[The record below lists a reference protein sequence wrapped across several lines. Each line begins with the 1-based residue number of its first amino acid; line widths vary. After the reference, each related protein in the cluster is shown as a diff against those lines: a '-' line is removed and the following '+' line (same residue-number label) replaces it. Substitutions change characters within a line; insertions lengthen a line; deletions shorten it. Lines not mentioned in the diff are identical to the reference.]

1 MNSNQG
7 LHIMKK
13 KWINKLFIGMATLGL
28 SSLTFAEPI
37 SHPNMK
43 EIVEVKVET
52 DANKYLTTPCV
63 IKEVGNGSTEIKT
76 PIIECHYVLNGSE
89 YHYKFERY
97 KKLSKQILKD
107 INIVQTVQKQP
118 ESIYK
123 LIIDNVSYFNLF
135 YTIDDIEQSLD
146 YIEQDKIHLIK
157 DDFYQINDPKE
168 TISNMLNNK
177 LQDADYFINNSATNY
192 YDSGIMTYI
201 QDQYKT
207 ARIVK
212 PKNYNL
218 DDLFNEIWNGLSDV
232 DRQKNVKL
240 IEKYFSKFAMEKDVK
255 LQSISKAISGYN
267 GTVPDDYDVFKN
279 TIVIMSF
286 PKTVLNNSMK
296 NGSEYVENNKYQK
309 LFYLLGFSL
318 LAFVLALGMIG
329 VFYIVSVF
337 ILCIILFLFELY
349 KTYINNKKEKYVV
362 LDAKAQPYQN
372 SIQKPDISK
381 VEELIN
387 QVELVKNSFKTIGY
401 EYELDT
407 EILDMMTRFNLL
419 KEAVYSEMNRIDWA
433 NNNNID
439 IIQQYQTVI
448 DSYIEVMD
456 NEYSKIK
463 EKFDNVMKKDVED
476 RIKNIQII
484 QDSK

>member
-1 MNSNQG
+1 
-7 LHIMKK
+7 MKK

-52 DANKYLTTPCV
+52 DANKYLVTPCV
-63 IKEVGNGSTEIKT
+63 AKEVGNDLTEIKT

-89 YHYKFERY
+89 YHYKFEKY
-97 KKLSKQILKD
+97 KKLSKQIFED

-123 LIIDNVSYFNLF
+123 LIADNISYFNLF
-135 YTIDDIEQSLD
+135 YSTDDIEQSLD
-146 YIEQDKIHLIK
+146 YIEQDKIHIIK
-157 DDFYQINDPKE
+157 DDFYQIIPLEN
-168 TISNMLNNK
+168 IVLNMLNNK
-177 LQDADYFINNSATNY
+177 SQDVDYFVNNSATNY
-192 YDSGIMTYI
+192 YDSGTITYI

-218 DDLFNEIWNGLSDV
+218 DELFNEIWNGLSDV

-240 IEKYFSKFAMEKDVK
+240 IEQYFSKFAMEKDVK
-255 LQSISKAISGYN
+255 LQSISKAISGYD

-279 TIVIMSF
+279 TIVTMPF
-286 PKTVLNNSMK
+286 PKTILNNLMGTK
-296 NGSEYVENNKYQK
+296 SEYIQNINQRDELFKFSVIWIVLMISFACLGRIWQYCFEKQK
-309 LFYLLGFSL
+309 H
-318 LAFVLALGMIG
+318 
-329 VFYIVSVF
+329 
-337 ILCIILFLFELY
+337 
-349 KTYINNKKEKYVV
+349 VV
-362 LDAKAQPYQN
+362 LDEQWKAQPYQN
-372 SIQKPDISK
+372 PIHKPDLSK

-433 NNNNID
+433 NNTNFD
-439 IIQQYQTVI
+439 ITQQYQTVI
-448 DSYIEVMD
+448 DRYIEVMD

-463 EKFDNVMKKDVED
+463 EKFDNVMKKDVEY

>member
-1 MNSNQG
+1 
-7 LHIMKK
+7 MKK

-52 DANKYLTTPCV
+52 DANKYLVTPCV
-63 IKEVGNGSTEIKT
+63 AKEVGNDLTEIKT

-89 YHYKFERY
+89 YHYKFEKY
-97 KKLSKQILKD
+97 KKLSKQIFED
-107 INIVQTVQKQP
+107 INIVQTVQKPP

-123 LIIDNVSYFNLF
+123 LIADNISYFNLF
-135 YTIDDIEQSLD
+135 YSTDDIEQSLD
-146 YIEQDKIHLIK
+146 YIEQDKIHIIK
-157 DDFYQINDPKE
+157 DDFYQIIPLEN
-168 TISNMLNNK
+168 IVLNMLNNK
-177 LQDADYFINNSATNY
+177 SQDVDYFVNNSATNY
-192 YDSGIMTYI
+192 YDSGTITYI

-218 DDLFNEIWNGLSDV
+218 DELFNEIWNGLSDV

-240 IEKYFSKFAMEKDVK
+240 IEQYFSKFAMEKDV
-255 LQSISKAISGYN
+255 QAISIAKVISGYD
-267 GTVPDDYDVFKN
+267 GTVPNDYTVLKD
-279 TIVIMSF
+279 TIVTMPF
-286 PKTVLNNSMK
+286 PKTVLNNSME
-296 NGSEYVENNKYQK
+296 NRSEYIQDNENSPIR
-309 LFYLLGFSL
+309 LFVYSYILVILGAFYGIMHCKFS
-318 LAFVLALGMIG
+318 
-329 VFYIVSVF
+329 S
-337 ILCIILFLFELY
+337 
-349 KTYINNKKEKYVV
+349 KKEKHVV
-362 LDAKAQPYQN
+362 LDGQGQQPHQN
-372 SIQKPDISK
+372 PIQKPDISK

-433 NNNNID
+433 NNTNID
-439 IIQQYQTVI
+439 ITQQYQTVI
-448 DSYIEVMD
+448 DRYIEVMD

-463 EKFDNVMKKDVED
+463 EKFNNVMKKDVED

>member
-1 MNSNQG
+1 
-7 LHIMKK
+7 MKK

-52 DANKYLTTPCV
+52 DANKYLVTPCV
-63 IKEVGNGSTEIKT
+63 AKEVGRDLLEIKT
-76 PIIECHYVLNGSE
+76 SIIECHYILNGSE
-89 YHYKFERY
+89 YHYKFEKY
-97 KKLSKQILKD
+97 KKLSKQILED

-123 LIIDNVSYFNLF
+123 LIADNISYFNLF

-146 YIEQDKIHLIK
+146 YIEQDKIHIIK
-157 DDFYQINDPKE
+157 DDFYQIIPLEN
-168 TISNMLNNK
+168 IVLNMLNNK
-177 LQDADYFINNSATNY
+177 SQDVDYFINNSATNY
-192 YDSGIMTYI
+192 YDSGTITYI

-212 PKNYNL
+212 PKNHNL
-218 DDLFNEIWNGLSDV
+218 DELFNEIWNGLSDV
-232 DRQKNVKL
+232 DRKKNVKL
-240 IEKYFSKFAMEKDVK
+240 IEKYFSKFAMTKDVK
-255 LQSISKAISGYN
+255 VQSISKAISGYDD
-267 GTVPDDYDVFKN
+267 TVPNDYTVLKD
-279 TIVIMSF
+279 TIVTMPF
-286 PKTVLNNSMK
+286 PKTILNNPIG
-296 NGSEYVENNKYQK
+296 NGSEYIQDNKNSSIR
-309 LFYLLGFSL
+309 LFVYSD
-318 LAFVLALGMIG
+318 A
-329 VFYIVSVF
+329 F
-337 ILCIILFLFELY
+337 ILVIVGIFYAIYLS
-349 KTYINNKKEKYVV
+349 KREKDVV
-362 LDAKAQPYQN
+362 FNEKAQPYQN
-372 SIQKPDISK
+372 PIHKPDLSK

-401 EYELDT
+401 EYKLDT

-419 KEAVYSEMNRIDWA
+419 KEAVHSEMNRIDWA
-433 NNNNID
+433 NNTNID

-463 EKFDNVMKKDVED
+463 EKLDYVMKKDVEE

>member
-1 MNSNQG
+1 MT
-7 LHIMKK
+7 
-13 KWINKLFIGMATLGL
+13 TLGL
-28 SSLTFAEPI
+28 SSFTFAEPI
-37 SHPNMK
+37 SHTNMK

-52 DANKYLTTPCV
+52 DANKYLVTPCV
-63 IKEVGNGSTEIKT
+63 AKEVGDGSTGIKT

-89 YHYKFERY
+89 YHYKFEKY
-97 KKLSKQILKD
+97 KKLSKQILED

-123 LIIDNVSYFNLF
+123 LIEDNISYFNLF
-135 YTIDDIEQSLD
+135 YSTDDIEQSLD
-146 YIEQDKIHLIK
+146 YIEQDKIHIIK
-157 DDFYQINDPKE
+157 DDFYQIIPLEN
-168 TISNMLNNK
+168 IVLNMLNNK
-177 LQDADYFINNSATNY
+177 SQDVDYFINNSATNY
-192 YDSGIMTYI
+192 YDSGTITYI

-212 PKNYNL
+212 PKNHNL
-218 DDLFNEIWNGLSDV
+218 DELFNEIWNGLSDV

-255 LQSISKAISGYN
+255 LQSISKAISGYD

-279 TIVIMSF
+279 TIVTMPF
-286 PKTVLNNSMK
+286 PKMVLNNSMK
-296 NGSEYVENNKYQK
+296 NGLEYIQNINQRDELFKFSVIWIVLMISFAALDRILQNYFEKQK
-309 LFYLLGFSL
+309 H
-318 LAFVLALGMIG
+318 I
-329 VFYIVSVF
+329 
-337 ILCIILFLFELY
+337 
-349 KTYINNKKEKYVV
+349 V
-362 LDAKAQPYQN
+362 LDGQGRQAQPHQN

-448 DSYIEVMD
+448 DRYIEVMG

-463 EKFDNVMKKDVED
+463 EKFDNVIKKDVED

>member
-1 MNSNQG
+1 
-7 LHIMKK
+7 MKK

-52 DANKYLTTPCV
+52 DANKYLVTPCV
-63 IKEVGNGSTEIKT
+63 AKEVGNDLTEIKT

-89 YHYKFERY
+89 YHYKFEKY
-97 KKLSKQILKD
+97 KKLSKQIFED

-123 LIIDNVSYFNLF
+123 LIEDNISYFNLF
-135 YTIDDIEQSLD
+135 YSTDDIEQSLD
-146 YIEQDKIHLIK
+146 YIEQDKMHIIK
-157 DDFYQINDPKE
+157 DDFYQIIPLEN
-168 TISNMLNNK
+168 IVLNMLNNK
-177 LQDADYFINNSATNY
+177 SQDVDYFINNSATNY
-192 YDSGIMTYI
+192 YDSGTITYI

-212 PKNYNL
+212 SKNYNV
-218 DDLFNEIWNGLSDV
+218 DELFNEIWNGLSDV

-255 LQSISKAISGYN
+255 FQSISKAISGYDSK
-267 GTVPDDYDVFKN
+267 VPDDYDVFKN
-279 TIVIMSF
+279 TIVTMPF
-286 PKTVLNNSMK
+286 PKTILNNPK
-296 NGSEYVENNKYQK
+296 ENGTEYIQENKDSSIR
-309 LFYLLGFSL
+309 LFVYSYTSIL
-318 LAFVLALGMIG
+318 VIVGM
-329 VFYIVSVF
+329 FYWIYRSFF
-337 ILCIILFLFELY
+337 IS
-349 KTYINNKKEKYVV
+349 KREKYVV
-362 LDAKAQPYQN
+362 LNAKAQPYQN
-372 SIQKPDISK
+372 PIHKPDISK

-419 KEAVYSEMNRIDWA
+419 KEAVYNEMNRIDWA
-433 NNNNID
+433 NNTNFD
-439 IIQQYQTVI
+439 ITQQYQTVI
-448 DSYIEVMD
+448 DRYIEVMD
-456 NEYSKIK
+456 NEYLKIK

>member
-1 MNSNQG
+1 
-7 LHIMKK
+7 MKK

-52 DANKYLTTPCV
+52 DANKYLVTPCV
-63 IKEVGNGSTEIKT
+63 AKEVGRDLLEIKT
-76 PIIECHYVLNGSE
+76 SIIECHYILNGSE
-89 YHYKFERY
+89 YHYKFEKY
-97 KKLSKQILKD
+97 KKLSKQILED

-123 LIIDNVSYFNLF
+123 LIADNISYFNLF

-146 YIEQDKIHLIK
+146 YIEQDKIHIIK
-157 DDFYQINDPKE
+157 DDFYQIIPLEN
-168 TISNMLNNK
+168 IVLNMLNNK
-177 LQDADYFINNSATNY
+177 SQDVDYFINNSATNY
-192 YDSGIMTYI
+192 YDSGTITYI

-212 PKNYNL
+212 PKNHNL
-218 DDLFNEIWNGLSDV
+218 DELFNEIWNGLSDV
-232 DRQKNVKL
+232 DRKKNVKL
-240 IEKYFSKFAMEKDVK
+240 IEKYFSKFAMTKDVK
-255 LQSISKAISGYN
+255 VQSISKAISGYDD
-267 GTVPDDYDVFKN
+267 TVPNDYTVLKD
-279 TIVIMSF
+279 TIVTMPF
-286 PKTVLNNSMK
+286 PKTILNNPIG
-296 NGSEYVENNKYQK
+296 NGSEYIQDNKNSSIR
-309 LFYLLGFSL
+309 LFVYSD
-318 LAFVLALGMIG
+318 A
-329 VFYIVSVF
+329 F
-337 ILCIILFLFELY
+337 ILVIVGIFYAIYLS
-349 KTYINNKKEKYVV
+349 KREKDVV
-362 LDAKAQPYQN
+362 FNEKAQPYQN
-372 SIQKPDISK
+372 QIHKPDLSK

-401 EYELDT
+401 EYKLDT

-419 KEAVYSEMNRIDWA
+419 KEAVHSEMNRIDWA
-433 NNNNID
+433 NNTNID

-463 EKFDNVMKKDVED
+463 EKLDYVMKKDVEE

>member
-1 MNSNQG
+1 
-7 LHIMKK
+7 MKK

-28 SSLTFAEPI
+28 SSFTFAEPI

-52 DANKYLTTPCV
+52 DANKYLVTPCV
-63 IKEVGNGSTEIKT
+63 AKEVVDASTGIKT

-89 YHYKFERY
+89 YHYKFEKY
-97 KKLSKQILKD
+97 KKLSKQILED

-123 LIIDNVSYFNLF
+123 LIEDNISYFNLF
-135 YTIDDIEQSLD
+135 YSTDDIEQSLD
-146 YIEQDKIHLIK
+146 YIEQDKIHIIK
-157 DDFYQINDPKE
+157 DDFYQIIPLEN
-168 TISNMLNNK
+168 IVLNMLNNK
-177 LQDADYFINNSATNY
+177 SQDVDYFVNNSATNY
-192 YDSGIMTYI
+192 YDSGTITYI

-218 DDLFNEIWNGLSDV
+218 DELFNEIWNGLSDV
-232 DRQKNVKL
+232 DRKKNVKL

-255 LQSISKAISGYN
+255 LKSISKAISGYD

-279 TIVIMSF
+279 TIVTMPF
-286 PKTVLNNSMK
+286 PKTILNNLMGTK
-296 NGSEYVENNKYQK
+296 SEYIQNINQRDELFKFSVIWIVLMISFACLGRIWQYCFEKQK
-309 LFYLLGFSL
+309 H
-318 LAFVLALGMIG
+318 
-329 VFYIVSVF
+329 
-337 ILCIILFLFELY
+337 
-349 KTYINNKKEKYVV
+349 VV
-362 LDAKAQPYQN
+362 LDEQWKAQPYQN
-372 SIQKPDISK
+372 PIHKPDLSK

-433 NNNNID
+433 NNTNFD
-439 IIQQYQTVI
+439 ITQQYQTVI
-448 DSYIEVMD
+448 DRYIEVMG

-463 EKFDNVMKKDVED
+463 EKFDNVIKKDVED

>member
-1 MNSNQG
+1 
-7 LHIMKK
+7 MKK

-52 DANKYLTTPCV
+52 DANKYLVTPCV
-63 IKEVGNGSTEIKT
+63 AKEVGRDLPEIKT
-76 PIIECHYVLNGSE
+76 SIIECHYILNGSE
-89 YHYKFERY
+89 YHYKFEKY
-97 KKLSKQILKD
+97 KKLSKQILED

-123 LIIDNVSYFNLF
+123 LIADNISYFNLF

-146 YIEQDKIHLIK
+146 YIEQDKIHIIK
-157 DDFYQINDPKE
+157 DDFYQIIPLEN
-168 TISNMLNNK
+168 IVLNMLNNK
-177 LQDADYFINNSATNY
+177 SQDVDYFINNSATNY
-192 YDSGIMTYI
+192 YDSGTITYI

-212 PKNYNL
+212 PKNHNL
-218 DDLFNEIWNGLSDV
+218 DELFNEIWNGLSDV
-232 DRQKNVKL
+232 DRKKNVKL
-240 IEKYFSKFAMEKDVK
+240 IEKYFSKFAMTKDVK
-255 LQSISKAISGYN
+255 VQSISKAISGYDD
-267 GTVPDDYDVFKN
+267 TVPNDYTVLKD
-279 TIVIMSF
+279 TIVTMPF
-286 PKTVLNNSMK
+286 PKTILNNPIG
-296 NGSEYVENNKYQK
+296 NGSEYIQDNKNSSIR
-309 LFYLLGFSL
+309 LFVYSD
-318 LAFVLALGMIG
+318 A
-329 VFYIVSVF
+329 F
-337 ILCIILFLFELY
+337 ILVIVGIFYAIYLS
-349 KTYINNKKEKYVV
+349 KREKDVV
-362 LDAKAQPYQN
+362 FNEKAQPYQN
-372 SIQKPDISK
+372 PIHKPDLSK

-401 EYELDT
+401 EYKLDT

-419 KEAVYSEMNRIDWA
+419 KEAVHSEMNRIDWA
-433 NNNNID
+433 NNTNID

-463 EKFDNVMKKDVED
+463 EKLDYVMKKDVEE

>member
-1 MNSNQG
+1 
-7 LHIMKK
+7 
-13 KWINKLFIGMATLGL
+13 MATLGL
-28 SSLTFAEPI
+28 SSFTFAEPI

-52 DANKYLTTPCV
+52 DANKYLVTPCV
-63 IKEVGNGSTEIKT
+63 AKEVVDASTGIKT

-89 YHYKFERY
+89 YHYKFEKY
-97 KKLSKQILKD
+97 KKLSKQILED
-107 INIVQTVQKQP
+107 INIVQTVQKQT

-123 LIIDNVSYFNLF
+123 LIEDNISYFNLF
-135 YTIDDIEQSLD
+135 YSTDDIEQSLD
-146 YIEQDKIHLIK
+146 YIEQDKIHVIK
-157 DDFYQINDPKE
+157 DDFYQIIPLEN
-168 TISNMLNNK
+168 IVLNMLNNK
-177 LQDADYFINNSATNY
+177 SQDVDYFINNSATNY
-192 YDSGIMTYI
+192 YDSGTITYI

-207 ARIVK
+207 ARFVK

-218 DDLFNEIWNGLSDV
+218 DELFNEIWNGLSDV

-255 LQSISKAISGYN
+255 LQSISKAISGYD

-279 TIVIMSF
+279 TIVTMPF

-296 NGSEYVENNKYQK
+296 NESDYIQNINQRDELFKFSVIWIVLMISFAAFDRILQNYFEKQK
-309 LFYLLGFSL
+309 Q
-318 LAFVLALGMIG
+318 I
-329 VFYIVSVF
+329 
-337 ILCIILFLFELY
+337 
-349 KTYINNKKEKYVV
+349 V
-362 LDAKAQPYQN
+362 LDEQGRQPHHN
-372 SIQKPDISK
+372 PIQKPDISK

-401 EYELDT
+401 EYELDI

-419 KEAVYSEMNRIDWA
+419 KEAVYSEMNRIDWE
-433 NNNNID
+433 NNTNID

-448 DSYIEVMD
+448 DSYIEVMG

>member
-1 MNSNQG
+1 M
-7 LHIMKK
+7 MKN
-13 KWINKLFIGMATLGL
+13 KWMNKLFIGIATLGL

-52 DANKYLTTPCV
+52 DANKYLVTPCV
-63 IKEVGNGSTEIKT
+63 AKEVVDASTGIKT

-89 YHYKFERY
+89 YHYKFEKY
-97 KKLSKQILKD
+97 KKLSKQILED

-123 LIIDNVSYFNLF
+123 LIEDNISYFNLF
-135 YTIDDIEQSLD
+135 YSTDDIEQSLD
-146 YIEQDKIHLIK
+146 YIEQDKMHVIK
-157 DDFYQINDPKE
+157 DDFYQIIPLEN
-168 TISNMLNNK
+168 IVLNMLNNK
-177 LQDADYFINNSATNY
+177 SQDVDYFINNSATNY
-192 YDSGIMTYI
+192 YDSGIITYI

-207 ARIVK
+207 ARFVK

-218 DDLFNEIWNGLSDV
+218 DELFNEIWNGLSDV

-255 LQSISKAISGYN
+255 LQSISKAISGYD

-279 TIVIMSF
+279 TIVTMPF
-286 PKTVLNNSMK
+286 PKTVLNNPMG
-296 NGSEYVENNKYQK
+296 NRSESVENNKYQK
-309 LFYLLGFSL
+309 LFYLLGFL
-318 LAFVLALGMIG
+318 VLG
-329 VFYIVSVF
+329 VVMAVVF
-337 ILCIILFLFELY
+337 CTVCGAICFIILYPFALY
-349 KTYINNKKEKYVV
+349 EEYKKKHVV
-362 LDAKAQPYQN
+362 LDGQGRQTQPHQN
-372 SIQKPDISK
+372 PIQKPDISK

-433 NNNNID
+433 NNTNID

-448 DSYIEVMD
+448 DRYIEVMG

-463 EKFDNVMKKDVED
+463 EKFDNVIKKDVED

>member
-1 MNSNQG
+1 
-7 LHIMKK
+7 MKK

-52 DANKYLTTPCV
+52 DANKYLVTPCV
-63 IKEVGNGSTEIKT
+63 AKEVGNDLTEIKT

-89 YHYKFERY
+89 YHYKFEKY
-97 KKLSKQILKD
+97 KKLSKQIFED

-123 LIIDNVSYFNLF
+123 LIADNISYFNLF
-135 YTIDDIEQSLD
+135 YSTDDIEQSLD
-146 YIEQDKIHLIK
+146 YIEQDKIHIIK
-157 DDFYQINDPKE
+157 DDFYQIIPLEN
-168 TISNMLNNK
+168 IVLNMLNNK
-177 LQDADYFINNSATNY
+177 SQDVDYFVNNSATNY
-192 YDSGIMTYI
+192 YDSGTITYI

-218 DDLFNEIWNGLSDV
+218 DELFNEIWNGLSDV

-240 IEKYFSKFAMEKDVK
+240 IEQYFSKFAMEKDV
-255 LQSISKAISGYN
+255 QAISIAKVISGYD
-267 GTVPDDYDVFKN
+267 GTVPNDYTVLKD
-279 TIVIMSF
+279 TIVTMPF
-286 PKTVLNNSMK
+286 PKTILNNLMGTK
-296 NGSEYVENNKYQK
+296 SEYIQNINQRDELFKFSVIWIVLMISFTFLGRIWQYCFEKQK
-309 LFYLLGFSL
+309 H
-318 LAFVLALGMIG
+318 
-329 VFYIVSVF
+329 
-337 ILCIILFLFELY
+337 
-349 KTYINNKKEKYVV
+349 VV
-362 LDAKAQPYQN
+362 LDGQAQPYQN
-372 SIQKPDISK
+372 PIQKPDISK

-387 QVELVKNSFKTIGY
+387 QVERVKNNFKTIGY
-401 EYELDT
+401 EYKSDT
-407 EILDMMTRFNLL
+407 EILDMMTRFDLL

-433 NNNNID
+433 NNTNFD
-439 IIQQYQTVI
+439 ITQQYQTVI
-448 DSYIEVMD
+448 DRYIEVMD

>member
-1 MNSNQG
+1 
-7 LHIMKK
+7 MKK

-52 DANKYLTTPCV
+52 DANKYLVTPCV
-63 IKEVGNGSTEIKT
+63 AKEVVDASTGIKT

-89 YHYKFERY
+89 YHYKFEKY
-97 KKLSKQILKD
+97 KKLSKQILED

-123 LIIDNVSYFNLF
+123 LIEDNISYFNLF
-135 YTIDDIEQSLD
+135 YSTDDIEQSLD
-146 YIEQDKIHLIK
+146 YIEQDKMHIIK
-157 DDFYQINDPKE
+157 DDFYQIIPLEN
-168 TISNMLNNK
+168 IVLNMLNNK
-177 LQDADYFINNSATNY
+177 SQDVDYFINNSATNY
-192 YDSGIMTYI
+192 YDSGTITYI

-218 DDLFNEIWNGLSDV
+218 DELFNEIWNGLSDV

-240 IEKYFSKFAMEKDVK
+240 IEKYFSKFAMTDAKV
-255 LQSISKAISGYN
+255 QSISKTISGYD

-279 TIVIMSF
+279 TIVTMPF
-286 PKTVLNNSMK
+286 PKTILNNPK
-296 NGSEYVENNKYQK
+296 ENGTEYIQDNKDSSIR
-309 LFYLLGFSL
+309 LFVYSYTSIL
-318 LAFVLALGMIG
+318 VIVGM
-329 VFYIVSVF
+329 FYWIYRSFF
-337 ILCIILFLFELY
+337 IS
-349 KTYINNKKEKYVV
+349 KREKYVV
-362 LDAKAQPYQN
+362 LNAKAQPYQN
-372 SIQKPDISK
+372 PIHKPDLSK

-433 NNNNID
+433 NNTNFD
-439 IIQQYQTVI
+439 ITQQYQTVI
-448 DSYIEVMD
+448 DRYIEVMD

>member
-1 MNSNQG
+1 
-7 LHIMKK
+7 MKK
-13 KWINKLFIGMATLGL
+13 KWINKIFMCMATLGL
-28 SSLTFAEPI
+28 SSFTFAEPI

-52 DANKYLTTPCV
+52 DANKYLVTPCV
-63 IKEVGNGSTEIKT
+63 AKEVVDASTGIKT

-89 YHYKFERY
+89 YHYKFEKY
-97 KKLSKQILKD
+97 KKLSKQILED

-123 LIIDNVSYFNLF
+123 LIEDNISYFNLF
-135 YTIDDIEQSLD
+135 YSTDDIEQSLD
-146 YIEQDKIHLIK
+146 YIEQDKTHIIK
-157 DDFYQINDPKE
+157 DDFYQIIPLEN
-168 TISNMLNNK
+168 IVLNMLNNK
-177 LQDADYFINNSATNY
+177 SQDVDYFINNSATNY
-192 YDSGIMTYI
+192 YDSGTITYI

-218 DDLFNEIWNGLSDV
+218 DELFNEIWNGLSDV

-240 IEKYFSKFAMEKDVK
+240 IEKYFSKFAMTDAKV
-255 LQSISKAISGYN
+255 QSISKAISGYDS
-267 GTVPDDYDVFKN
+267 TVPDDYDVFKN
-279 TIVIMSF
+279 TIVTLPF

-296 NGSEYVENNKYQK
+296 NGLEYIQDNENSSIR
-309 LFYLLGFSL
+309 LFVYSYILVILGAFYGMMHCKFS
-318 LAFVLALGMIG
+318 
-329 VFYIVSVF
+329 S
-337 ILCIILFLFELY
+337 
-349 KTYINNKKEKYVV
+349 KKEKHVV
-362 LDAKAQPYQN
+362 LDTNAQPHQN
-372 SIQKPDISK
+372 PIHKPDLSK

>member
-1 MNSNQG
+1 
-7 LHIMKK
+7 MKK

-52 DANKYLTTPCV
+52 DANKYLVTPCV
-63 IKEVGNGSTEIKT
+63 AKEVGNDLTEIKT

-89 YHYKFERY
+89 YHYKFEKY
-97 KKLSKQILKD
+97 KKLSKQIFED
-107 INIVQTVQKQP
+107 INIVQTVQKPP

-123 LIIDNVSYFNLF
+123 LIADNISYFNLF
-135 YTIDDIEQSLD
+135 YSTDDIEQSLD
-146 YIEQDKIHLIK
+146 YIEQDKIHIIK
-157 DDFYQINDPKE
+157 DDFYQIIPLEN
-168 TISNMLNNK
+168 IVLNMLNNK
-177 LQDADYFINNSATNY
+177 SQDVDYFVNNSATNY
-192 YDSGIMTYI
+192 YDSGTITYI

-218 DDLFNEIWNGLSDV
+218 DELFNEIWNGLSDV

-240 IEKYFSKFAMEKDVK
+240 IEQYFSKFAMEKDV
-255 LQSISKAISGYN
+255 QAISIAKVISGYD
-267 GTVPDDYDVFKN
+267 GTVPNDYTVLKD
-279 TIVIMSF
+279 TIVTMPF
-286 PKTVLNNSMK
+286 PKTVLNNSME
-296 NGSEYVENNKYQK
+296 NRSEYIQDNENSPIR
-309 LFYLLGFSL
+309 LFVYSYILVILGAFYGIMHCKFS
-318 LAFVLALGMIG
+318 
-329 VFYIVSVF
+329 S
-337 ILCIILFLFELY
+337 
-349 KTYINNKKEKYVV
+349 KKEKHVV
-362 LDAKAQPYQN
+362 LDGQGQQPHQN
-372 SIQKPDISK
+372 PIQKPDISK

-433 NNNNID
+433 NNTNFYIT
-439 IIQQYQTVI
+439 QQYQTVI
-448 DSYIEVMD
+448 DRYIEVMV

>member
-1 MNSNQG
+1 
-7 LHIMKK
+7 
-13 KWINKLFIGMATLGL
+13 MATLGL
-28 SSLTFAEPI
+28 SSFTFAEPI

-52 DANKYLTTPCV
+52 DANKYLVTPCV
-63 IKEVGNGSTEIKT
+63 AKEVVNASTGIKT

-89 YHYKFERY
+89 YHYKFEKY
-97 KKLSKQILKD
+97 KKLSKQILED

-123 LIIDNVSYFNLF
+123 LIENNISYFNLF
-135 YTIDDIEQSLD
+135 YSTDDIEQSLD
-146 YIEQDKIHLIK
+146 YIEQDKIHIIK
-157 DDFYQINDPKE
+157 DDFYQKIPLEN
-168 TISNMLNNK
+168 IVLNMLNNK
-177 LQDADYFINNSATNY
+177 SQDVDYFINNSATNY
-192 YDSGIMTYI
+192 YDSGIITYI

-212 PKNYNL
+212 PKNHNL
-218 DDLFNEIWNGLSDV
+218 DELFNEIWNGLSDV

-240 IEKYFSKFAMEKDVK
+240 IEQYFSKFAMTDAKV
-255 LQSISKAISGYN
+255 QSISKAISGYD

-279 TIVIMSF
+279 TIVTMPF
-286 PKTVLNNSMK
+286 PKTILNNPME
-296 NGSEYVENNKYQK
+296 NGSDYIQNINQRDELFKFSVIWIVLMISFAAFDRILQNYFEKQK
-309 LFYLLGFSL
+309 H
-318 LAFVLALGMIG
+318 
-329 VFYIVSVF
+329 
-337 ILCIILFLFELY
+337 
-349 KTYINNKKEKYVV
+349 VV
-362 LDAKAQPYQN
+362 LDGQGQKAQPYQN
-372 SIQKPDISK
+372 PIHKPDLSK

-387 QVELVKNSFKTIGY
+387 QVERVKNNFKTIGY
-401 EYELDT
+401 EYKLDT
-407 EILDMMTRFNLL
+407 EILDMMTRFDLL
-419 KEAVYSEMNRIDWA
+419 KEAVCSEMNRIDWA
-433 NNNNID
+433 NNTNFD
-439 IIQQYQTVI
+439 ITQQYQTVI

>member
-1 MNSNQG
+1 MNNNQG

-13 KWINKLFIGMATLGL
+13 KWINKLFMYMTTLGL
-28 SSLTFAEPI
+28 SSFTFAEPI
-37 SHPNMK
+37 SHTNMK

-52 DANKYLTTPCV
+52 DANKYLVTPCV
-63 IKEVGNGSTEIKT
+63 AKEVVDASTGIKT

-89 YHYKFERY
+89 YHYKFEKY
-97 KKLSKQILKD
+97 KKLSKQILED

-123 LIIDNVSYFNLF
+123 LIEDNISYFNLF
-135 YTIDDIEQSLD
+135 YSIDDIEQSLN
-146 YIEQDKIHLIK
+146 YIEQDKIHVIK
-157 DDFYQINDPKE
+157 DDFYQIIPLEN
-168 TISNMLNNK
+168 IVLNMLNNK
-177 LQDADYFINNSATNY
+177 SQDIDYFVNNSATNY
-192 YDSGIMTYI
+192 YDSGTITYI

-218 DDLFNEIWNGLSDV
+218 DELFNEIWNGLSDV

-255 LQSISKAISGYN
+255 VQSISKAISGYD

-279 TIVIMSF
+279 TIVTMPF
-286 PKTVLNNSMK
+286 PKMVLNNSMK
-296 NGSEYVENNKYQK
+296 NGLEYIQNINQRDELFKFSVIWIVLMISFAALDRILQNYFEKQK
-309 LFYLLGFSL
+309 H
-318 LAFVLALGMIG
+318 I
-329 VFYIVSVF
+329 
-337 ILCIILFLFELY
+337 
-349 KTYINNKKEKYVV
+349 V
-362 LDAKAQPYQN
+362 LDGQGRQAQLHQN
-372 SIQKPDISK
+372 PIQKPDISK

-387 QVELVKNSFKTIGY
+387 QVERVKNNFKTIGY
-401 EYELDT
+401 EYKLDT
-407 EILDMMTRFNLL
+407 EILDMMTRFDLL

-433 NNNNID
+433 NNTNFD
-439 IIQQYQTVI
+439 ITQQYQTVI

-456 NEYSKIK
+456 NEYLKIK

>member
-1 MNSNQG
+1 MNNNQG

-13 KWINKLFIGMATLGL
+13 KWINKLFMCMATLGL

-52 DANKYLTTPCV
+52 DANKYLVTPCV
-63 IKEVGNGSTEIKT
+63 AKEVVDASTGIKT
-76 PIIECHYVLNGSE
+76 PIIECHYVLNGSD
-89 YHYKFERY
+89 YHYKFEKY
-97 KKLSKQILKD
+97 KKLSKQILED

-123 LIIDNVSYFNLF
+123 LIEDNISYFNLF
-135 YTIDDIEQSLD
+135 YSTDDIEQSLD
-146 YIEQDKIHLIK
+146 YIEQDKIHVIK
-157 DDFYQINDPKE
+157 DDFYQIIPLEN
-168 TISNMLNNK
+168 IVLNMLNNK
-177 LQDADYFINNSATNY
+177 SQDVDYFINNSATNY
-192 YDSGIMTYI
+192 YDSGTITYI

-218 DDLFNEIWNGLSDV
+218 DELFNEIWNGLSDV

-240 IEKYFSKFAMEKDVK
+240 IEKYFSKFAMTDAKV
-255 LQSISKAISGYN
+255 QSISKAISGYDS
-267 GTVPDDYDVFKN
+267 TVPDDYDVFKN
-279 TIVIMSF
+279 TIVTLPF
-286 PKTVLNNSMK
+286 PKTILNNPMET
-296 NGSEYVENNKYQK
+296 GTEYIQDNENSSIR
-309 LFYLLGFSL
+309 LFVYSYILVILGAFYGMMHCKFS
-318 LAFVLALGMIG
+318 
-329 VFYIVSVF
+329 S
-337 ILCIILFLFELY
+337 
-349 KTYINNKKEKYVV
+349 KKEKHVV
-362 LDAKAQPYQN
+362 LDGQGQKAQPHHN
-372 SIQKPDISK
+372 PIQKPDISK

-401 EYELDT
+401 EYKLDT
-407 EILDMMTRFNLL
+407 EILDMMTQFNLL

-433 NNNNID
+433 NNTNVD

-448 DSYIEVMD
+448 DRYIEVMD

-463 EKFDNVMKKDVED
+463 EKLDYVMKKDVEE